1 MTDHKPSSI
10 DTLIDQAYEA
20 ALVPECW
27 HDFVAG
33 LARALNG
40 KSALLR
46 VLDLDGARQV
56 LSSYHYNLDEN
67 LQQSY
72 IDGFVAQ
79 DPHLEA
85 LRELPSGCMVRNDNL
100 IDLHKYQHTAFYQ
113 HYMRPLDNHFIIGG
127 FVERRDRD
135 LHTILGVHRHSGGE
149 HFSDMELDLVQT
161 LAPHVKRAVR
171 MGRSLGLAHLRASSA
186 EQALEA
192 LNIASFLLADNG
204 RVLHVN
210 AAGQRLLQAENV
222 LREQAGKLIPVC
234 RHDQSGFAGL
244 IEQIGSGASSC
255 RSAALRLRAR
265 PGDNTHLIA
274 TLMPAPMTLPTYPGS
289 RPSVAVYV
297 ADLDDLGLLRPETLT
312 QLYGLTAA
320 EARLAVGLA
329 RGAELSELSS
339 TWRVSRE
346 TLRSQLKAVFAKT
359 GVRRQSELV
368 RLLAGAPWK
377 LTHPP
382 GEPTGTIDPIE
393 QKPAD
398 WD

>member
-20 ALVPECW
+20 ALVPEYW

-33 LARALNG
+33 LARSLNG

-46 VLDLDGARQV
+46 VLNLDGARQV
-56 LSSYHYNLDEN
+56 LSSYHYNLDES

-79 DPHLEA
+79 DPYLEA
-85 LRELPSGCMVRNDNL
+85 LRALPSGCMVRNDNL
-100 IDLHKYQHTAFYQ
+100 IDLHKHQHTAFYQ
-113 HYMRPLDNHFIIGG
+113 YYMRPLDNHFMIGG
-127 FVERRDRD
+127 FVERSDRD
-135 LHTILGVHRHSGGE
+135 LHTILGVHRHSGSE
-149 HFSDMELDLVQT
+149 HFSDMELEIVQA

-171 MGRSLGLAHLRASSA
+171 MGRNLGLAHLRASSA

-192 LNIASFLLADNG
+192 LNIASFLLAENG
-204 RVLHVN
+204 RLLHAN
-210 AAGQRLLQAENV
+210 AAGQQLLQAERV
-222 LREQAGKLIPVC
+222 LRVQAGRLVPAC
-234 RHDQSGFAGL
+234 HQDQSGFARI
-244 IEQIGSGASSC
+244 IEQVSHGVSSC
-255 RSAALRLRAR
+255 RSAALRLRAK

-274 TLMPAPMTLPTYPGS
+274 TVMPAPTTLPAYPGT
-289 RPSVAVYV
+289 RPSAAVYV

-312 QLYGLTAA
+312 QLYGLTSA

-339 TWRVSRE
+339 TWHVSRE
-346 TLRSQLKAVFAKT
+346 TLRTQLKAVFAKT

-382 GEPTGTIDPIE
+382 NEPVRASNPIGP
-393 QKPAD
+393 KPAN